1 MPAVVRTCG
10 RVVAG
15 KVIPTTVV
23 SMVNYVDRETIL
35 CISLAARPSNHGV
48 RFHNWLY
55 DRLGLNYLYKAVSPT
70 DITAAVAG
78 IRGLDIRGAGVSM
91 PYKQD
96 VIPLIDSLDP
106 SASRIG
112 AVNTIVNTDGE
123 LVGYNTDYVAVAA
136 LLKSHG
142 VDSALPVAVRGSG
155 GMANAV
161 VAALADHG
169 MQGTVVAR
177 NHATG
182 SSLASRYGW
191 DYSAEVPAGAG
202 LLVNVTPLGMHGGG
216 EDIQAFS
223 DEAVA
228 AAAMV
233 FDVVAYPVHT
243 PLIRAAERLGTPT
256 INGGEVVALQAAE
269 QFALYT
275 GVRPTPEQVEA
286 AEDFA
291 NRD

>member
-1 MPAVVRTCG
+1 
-10 RVVAG
+10 
-15 KVIPTTVV
+15 
-23 SMVNYVDRETIL
+23 MVNYVDRETVL
-35 CISLAARPSNHGV
+35 CVSLAARPSNHGV

-55 DRLGLNYLYKAVSPT
+55 DRLGLNYLYKAVAPT

-96 VIPLIDSLDP
+96 VIPLIDALDP

-123 LVGYNTDYVAVAA
+123 LVGYNTDYVAVAS
-136 LLKSHG
+136 LLQSHG
-142 VDSALPVAVRGSG
+142 VDPSLPVAVRGSG

-177 NHATG
+177 NHGTG
-182 SSLASRYGW
+182 SALASTYGW
-191 DYSAEVPAGAG
+191 DYSAEVPEGAG
-202 LLVNVTPLGMHGGG
+202 LLVNVTPLGMHG
-216 EDIQAFS
+216 DQQSAQAFS
-223 DEAVA
+223 DEEVA
-228 AAAMV
+228 AAELV
-233 FDVVAYPVHT
+233 FDVVAYPVRT
-243 PLIRAAERLGTPT
+243 PLIRAAEKLGKPT

-286 AEDFA
+286 AEAFA